1 MGSRTQIMLQDMVED
16 HHLQLLLEKLKL
28 RKLNQAEVDEAQALL
43 HQNLQQEVQV
53 EEENNKQLKKTKN
66 LKLLK
71 KLWEEDEVQP
81 RRLQTDRAT
90 SIMKLSISTEMRLT

>member
-16 HHLQLLLEKLKL
+16 HLLQLLLKKLKL

-43 HQNLQQEVQV
+43 HQNLLQEVQM
-53 EEENNKQLKKTKN
+53 EELNNKQSKTTKN

-71 KLWEEDEVQP
+71 KLWKEDEVQP
-81 RRLQTDRAT
+81 QRLQTDRAT
-90 SIMKLSISTEMRLT
+90 SIMKLSISMEMRLT

>member
-53 EEENNKQLKKTKN
+53 EE
-66 LKLLK
+66 
-71 KLWEEDEVQP
+71 
-81 RRLQTDRAT
+81 
-90 SIMKLSISTEMRLT
+90 